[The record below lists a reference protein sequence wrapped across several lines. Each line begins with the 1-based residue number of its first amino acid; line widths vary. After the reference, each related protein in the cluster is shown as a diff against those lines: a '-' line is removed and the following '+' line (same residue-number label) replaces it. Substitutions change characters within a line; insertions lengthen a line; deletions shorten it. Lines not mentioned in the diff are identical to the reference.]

1 MGCGGSV
8 VVIRGARVAAIRREK
23 PVENRVRAVRGAGAV
38 VLSACFDLLYGNR
51 IRSSG
56 FCLTPGEMCR
66 RLFLMSH
73 LTSSIIGIRIIGGI
87 RIRHC
92 SRLA

>member
-1 MGCGGSV
+1 MVCGGSV
-8 VVIRGARVAAIRREK
+8 VVIRGARVAVIRREK
-23 PVENRVRAVRGAGAV
+23 PVENGVRAGQGAGSV
-38 VLSACFDLLYGNR
+38 ILSACFDLLYGNR

-66 RLFLMSH
+66 RLFFMSH
-73 LTSSIIGIRIIGGI
+73 LTSSIIGICIIGGI

-92 SRLA
+92 SHLA